1 MDGILTMS
9 NLKKAGLLGGA
20 AWLTMNFTA
29 SQSNLIK
36 GAALVAVL
44 AVALPFA
51 SKL

>member
-1 MDGILTMS
+1 MDFLTAS

-29 SQSNLIK
+29 SQSNIVK
-36 GAALVAVL
+36 GAALVAVI
-44 AVALPFA
+44 AIALPFA